1 MVSGIQGVKDL
12 SEMCR
17 KFKDAT
23 VMRIE
28 IGKKNGFTLLEVII
42 VMLLVTLILGIS
54 TVFFAGVLPSA
65 RFSAAGREVS
75 GVIRHA
81 RSLARIHMEKR
92 AVIIDLDRGV
102 YGIEGVVA
110 KRFPPDARITIIDQV
125 FGEISRGK
133 YPIVFHP
140 AGGVEGGTIIISKDK
155 RMMRIA
161 TDPIVGAVVIK

>member
-1 MVSGIQGVKDL
+1 
-12 SEMCR
+12 MCR
-17 KFKDAT
+17 KFNDAS
-23 VMRIE
+23 VMNE
-28 IGKKNGFTLLEVII
+28 KIGGQKGFTLLEVII

-81 RSLARIHMEKR
+81 RSLARMNMEKKT
-92 AVIIDLDRGV
+92 VVIDLESRV
-102 YGIEGVVA
+102 YGIDGVVS
-110 KRFPPDARITIIDQV
+110 KKFPPDVQVTVIDQV

-140 AGGVEGGTIIISKDK
+140 SGGVEGGTIIISKNK
-155 RMMRIA
+155 RVMRIV
-161 TDPIVGAVVIK
+161 TDPIMGAVVIK